1 MLTVPNQKNRYCLPA
16 ARQFF
21 LMEFLYFRTGEVT
34 LHPFFQ
40 RITGNCKVAVIDA
53 LPARILPHTQ
63 INICRS
69 TICRNIDHHSQTAPK
84 GHAGMINGGEFL
96 EHILAFFQGQ
106 LLHLEQLDAG
116 LDIQRFL
123 HFFRWL
129 HQRITLQFRQIFFVH
144 QMVCQR
150 QLICKFFH
158 RLPLGEI
165 LIRHL

>member
-1 MLTVPNQKNRYCLPA
+1 
-16 ARQFF
+16 
-21 LMEFLYFRTGEVT
+21 
-34 LHPFFQ
+34 
-40 RITGNCKVAVIDA
+40 
-53 LPARILPHTQ
+53 
-63 INICRS
+63 
-69 TICRNIDHHSQTAPK
+69 
-84 GHAGMINGGEFL
+84 MINGGEFL